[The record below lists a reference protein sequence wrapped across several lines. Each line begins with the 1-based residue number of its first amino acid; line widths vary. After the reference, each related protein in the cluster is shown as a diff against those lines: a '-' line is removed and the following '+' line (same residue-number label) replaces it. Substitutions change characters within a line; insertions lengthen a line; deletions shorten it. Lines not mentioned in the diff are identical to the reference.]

1 MLKRLFKEPMVY
13 FCIIGALV
21 YYFYVPDI
29 TDKDLTD
36 SVIQLPSRFVDAQ
49 KDKFSQQYQ
58 RQPSEEE
65 LQSIIDQ
72 EVNAEIL
79 FREAWRLQLY
89 VGDAVVKKRM
99 IQKMQ
104 FLLEEGSATKDV
116 SEEELETY
124 FLTHQETFPSRKKVD
139 LYHELFSQSVDA
151 ERHLEELLKAGEG
164 STEGV
169 TGSAK
174 GVVAFP
180 LGNVFSQ
187 ISEKEL
193 AQFFGQDFSKNL
205 GLAMLDQTKLDQWQG
220 PVKSRYGFHVVKLS
234 NLSKAKEVSFSD
246 VRESIR
252 KRVIETN
259 RTASRREAVEALKL
273 RYQVKVT
280 D

>member
-36 SVIQLPSRFVDAQ
+36 SVVELPSRFVDAQ

-58 RQPSEEE
+58 RQPSEVE

-104 FLLEEGSATKDV
+104 FLLEEGSATTDV
-116 SEEELETY
+116 SEEELEAY
-124 FLTHQETFPSRKKVD
+124 FLTHQETFSSSQKVD
-139 LYHELFSQSVDA
+139 LYHVLFSQSLDA
-151 ERHLEELLKAGEG
+151 ERHLEQLIKAGSG
-164 STEGV
+164 STKDMA
-169 TGSAK
+169 GSAEK
-174 GVVAFP
+174 GSVAFP
-180 LGNVFSQ
+180 LGNVFTK
-187 ISEKEL
+187 ISGKEL
-193 AQFFGQDFSKNL
+193 ARFFGDDFYKNI
-205 GLAMLDQTKLDQWQG
+205 DQTKLDQWQG

-234 NLSKAKEVSFSD
+234 NESKTNEVRFSD
-246 VRESIR
+246 VRENIR
-252 KRVIETN
+252 RRLIETN
-259 RTASRREAVEALKL
+259 RTATRRDAVETIKQ
-273 RYQVKVT
+273 RYQVNIT

>member
-13 FCIIGALV
+13 FCIVGALV
-21 YYFYVPDI
+21 YYFYTPEI

-36 SVIQLPSRFVDAQ
+36 SVVELPSRFVDAQ
-49 KDKFSQQYQ
+49 KDKFVQQYK

-65 LQSIIDQ
+65 LQGIIDQ

-116 SEEELETY
+116 SEEALSAY
-124 FLTHQETFPSRKKVD
+124 FLKHQEGFSNTPKMD
-139 LYHELFSQSVDA
+139 LYHILFSQLQHA
-151 ERHLEELLKAGEG
+151 ERHLETLIKGGNVAPG
-164 STEGV
+164 SV
-169 TGSAK
+169 K
-174 GVVAFP
+174 GGVAFP
-180 LGNVFSQ
+180 LGNVFTQ
-187 ISEKEL
+187 ISGEEIE
-193 AQFFGQDFSKNL
+193 QHFGIDFYQ
-205 GLAMLDQTKLDQWQG
+205 GLDLTKVDQWQG
-220 PVKSRYGFHVVKLS
+220 VVESRYGFHVVKLGH
-234 NLSKAKEVSFSD
+234 LSKAKNVSFSD

-252 KRVIETN
+252 KKLIETT
-259 RTASRREAVEALKL
+259 RMATRRDAMDAIKA
-273 RYQVKVT
+273 RYQVEVT